1 MIVSRFV
8 CMIYVVLLDLD
19 SSLCRGGG
27 GLLLAGLMLCK
38 KKYIYICLDLMMLNP
53 LLPIAGHLAT

>member
-27 GLLLAGLMLCK
+27 GGLLIAGLMLCK
-38 KKYIYICLDLMMLNP
+38 TKNLNIYVWI
-53 LLPIAGHLAT
+53 